1 MASFVIND
9 VRVFTGDEVLEPGS
23 VLVEDGIIRYV
34 GKDTP
39 AADLPIIAASNSTLI
54 PGFIDAHI
62 HADKGQV
69 LAIEQSLRFG
79 VTTVLDMHNEPWNV
93 TKLKKIA
100 AERKDVADFK
110 SACFAA
116 TVDKGWPEAIVR
128 MHDYSEEVRTIVL
141 AEKEPTVTKL
151 DIQRNR

>member
-1 MASFVIND
+1 MASFVINN
-9 VRVFTGDEVLEPGS
+9 VRIFTGEEVLESGN

-34 GKDTP
+34 GREAP
-39 AADLPIIAASNSTLI
+39 SVELPIITASNSTLI
-54 PGFIDAHI
+54 PGLIDAHI

-79 VTTVLDMHNEPWNV
+79 VTTVLDMHNESWNV

-110 SACFAA
+110 SACFSA
-116 TVDKGWPEAIVR
+116 TVDKGWPEVIVR
-128 MHDYSEEVRTIVL
+128 MYDQSEEVRSVILV
-141 AEKEPTVTKL
+141 EQEPTMIKL
-151 DIQRNR
+151 DIERDS

>member
-9 VRVFTGDEVLEPGS
+9 VRIFTGEEVLESGS

-34 GKDTP
+34 GREAP
-39 AADLPIIAASNSTLI
+39 SGDLPIITASNSTLI
-54 PGFIDAHI
+54 PGLIDAHI
-62 HADKGQV
+62 HADKGKV

-79 VTTVLDMHNEPWNV
+79 VTTVLDMHNESWNV

-116 TVDKGWPEAIVR
+116 TVDKGWPEAIVT
-128 MHDYSEEVRTIVL
+128 MHDHSEEVRSVVL
-141 AEKEPTVTKL
+141 VK
-151 DIQRNR
+151 